1 MELVE
6 VQFKGQRKELYLN
19 SRALY
24 LHTGNYCVVQAD
36 RGEDM
41 GLIVSIVK
49 VGPKDAESDMKEIL
63 RHATDNDIMMMEEKR
78 EKEAEA
84 LKICQ
89 QKAAEHDL
97 QIKLVDVEYQFDS
110 NKITFYFTADGRID
124 FRELVKDLAGVFRTR
139 IDLRQIGVR
148 DEARRFDGM
157 GMCGRKLCC
166 SSWLKD
172 FEPVTL
178 KMAKDQNL
186 PLTPSK
192 ISGACGRLMC
202 CLAYELCDY
211 KDLARDIP
219 KVGSKVSCFGGRHRL
234 EKVDIFRATVIL
246 SDEDGNTV
254 EVAIEDLKEELSRSA
269 APAQPVEAD
278 NGGRPE
284 KEADG
289 DDRRK
294 REDRPGRRPQGVQ
307 ENERP
312 SERQDS
318 ERPPREK
325 HDGRQGPEAK
335 KAPEG
340 RQDSGQSQRNG
351 SGGKPRRPGRRRNR
365 KN

>member
-6 VQFKGQRKELYLN
+6 VQFKGQRKELYVN
-19 SRALY
+19 SRELF

-49 VGPKDAESDMKEIL
+49 VAPKGIESEMKEIL
-63 RHATDNDIMMMEEKR
+63 RHATEHDVEAMKETR
-78 EKEAEA
+78 EKELEA
-84 LKICQ
+84 LKTCQ
-89 QKAAEHDL
+89 QKAGEHDL
-97 QIKLVDVEYQFDS
+97 QIKLVDVEYQFDG

-202 CLAYELCDY
+202 CLAYELADY
-211 KDLARDIP
+211 KELVRDIP
-219 KVGSKVSCFGGRHRL
+219 KVGSKVNCFGSRHRL
-234 EKVDIFRATVIL
+234 EKVDIFRASVIL
-246 SDEDGNTV
+246 SDEDGNTI
-254 EVAIEDLKEELSRSA
+254 EVTIEELKTELARSVEQASPGDA
-269 APAQPVEAD
+269 AGDAPRTRPD
-278 NGGRPE
+278 NRPEPE
-284 KEADG
+284 KEG
-289 DDRRK
+289 GSR
-294 REDRPGRRPQGVQ
+294 GRRP
-307 ENERP
+307 P
-312 SERQDS
+312 
-318 ERPPREK
+318 
-325 HDGRQGPEAK
+325 
-335 KAPEG
+335 
-340 RQDSGQSQRNG
+340 
-351 SGGKPRRPGRRRNR
+351 RRRNR

>member
-211 KDLARDIP
+211 KDLVRDIP

-325 HDGRQGPEAK
+325 HDGRQGPETK
-335 KAPEG
+335 KAPEV

-351 SGGKPRRPGRRRNR
+351 GGGKPRRPGRRRNR

>member
-6 VQFKGQRKELYLN
+6 VQFKGQRKELYVN
-19 SRALY
+19 SRSLY

-41 GLIVSIVK
+41 GLIISIVK
-49 VGPKDAESDMKEIL
+49 VNPKDVDSDIKEVL
-63 RHATDNDIMMMEEKR
+63 RHATDGDVEMMKEKR
-78 EKEAEA
+78 EKESEA
-84 LKICQ
+84 LKVCQ

-97 QIKLVDVEYQFDS
+97 PIKLVDVEYQFDG

-124 FRELVKDLAGVFRTR
+124 FRELVKDLAGIFRTR

-202 CLAYELCDY
+202 CLAYELSDY
-211 KDLARDIP
+211 KDLVRDIP
-219 KVGSKVSCFGGRHRL
+219 KVGSKVHCFGGRHRL
-234 EKVDIFRATVIL
+234 EKVDIFRASVFL
-246 SDEDGNTV
+246 SDEEGETK
-254 EVAIEDLKEELSRSA
+254 EVGIEDLKEELRRVAA
-269 APAQPVEAD
+269 AP
-278 NGGRPE
+278 
-284 KEADG
+284 
-289 DDRRK
+289 
-294 REDRPGRRPQGVQ
+294 PQGGGNGSV
-307 ENERP
+307 
-312 SERQDS
+312 
-318 ERPPREK
+318 
-325 HDGRQGPEAK
+325 
-335 KAPEG
+335 
-340 RQDSGQSQRNG
+340 G
-351 SGGKPRRPGRRRNR
+351 SGGGEKRGNEEGGARAAGRGESGRDGGAARKNGGGRRRSGRRRNR